1 MRKIIITCFLAGCLE
16 MYDFTIFGFLAVI
29 LKQHYLNFL
38 SEKNSSILIYSL
50 FAVGFIF
57 RPVGSVIFGYLGDKF
72 GRKKA
77 LISSLFLMSISC
89 LGMAI
94 LPTYQSVGIISC
106 YLMIFLRILQGIS
119 VGGEYSGCLVFA
131 VEHASEQRRGFVGSI
146 ITSGCM
152 CGILLAVLIS
162 NLLTIKS
169 LPEYSWRLAFLLGVF
184 LSFIGHFIRKH
195 LDETPIYRTID
206 SQNYKN
212 FLWSNIK
219 YLRLEIMVSILIVA
233 NSSTNFYFTAI
244 YLPHYLKKY
253 MQSNCSYL
261 STQTTLLMAIFVP
274 LFGYIADRVGKRKLM
289 SLAALLLVLY
299 ISNLN
304 SILHLN
310 SKYITDLS
318 IIHVLI
324 TAAFT
329 APMNSLIIEIF
340 PKEIRYTCSAMCF
353 GIGIAIGGMAP
364 MLAEI
369 FDRSQNSSLYISIYI
384 FIMSLFSFLGVRS
397 LNRVNKTIF

>member
-1 MRKIIITCFLAGCLE
+1 MKKIIITCFLAGCLE
-16 MYDFTIFGFLAVI
+16 MYDFTIFGFLAAV

-38 SEKNSSILIYSL
+38 SEKNSSILIYLL

-57 RPVGSVIFGYLGDKF
+57 RPVGSGIFGYIGDKF

-77 LISSLFLMSISC
+77 LTLSIFLMSISC

-106 YLMIFLRILQGIS
+106 YIIVLLRILQGIS
-119 VGGEYSGCLVFA
+119 VGGEYSGCLIFA
-131 VEHASEQRRGFVGSI
+131 VEHAKDGRRGLVGSI
-146 ITSGCM
+146 ITSGFM
-152 CGILLAVLIS
+152 SGILLAVLIS
-162 NLLTIKS
+162 KLLTIKS
-169 LPEYSWRLAFLLGVF
+169 LPEYSWRLAFLLGFF
-184 LSFIGHFIRKH
+184 LSLIGYFIRKH
-195 LDETPIYRTID
+195 LGETPIYQTID
-206 SQNYKN
+206 AQNYKN

-219 YLRLEIMVSILIVA
+219 YLRLKIIVSILIVA
-233 NSSTNFYFTAI
+233 TSGTNFYFTAI
-244 YLPHYLKKY
+244 YLPHYLEKY

-261 STQTTLLMAIFVP
+261 SIQTTLLMAIFVP
-274 LFGYIADRVGKRKLM
+274 LFGYIADRVGRRKLM
-289 SLAALLLVLY
+289 SLAALLLVFY

-304 SILHLN
+304 YILHLN
-310 SKYITDLS
+310 SNYIATLS

-353 GIGIAIGGMAP
+353 SIGIALGGMTP

-369 FDRSQNSSLYISIYI
+369 FDRYQNNNLYLSLYIFI
-384 FIMSLFSFLGVRS
+384 FSLLSFFGVRF
-397 LNRVNKTIF
+397 LNMANKTI